1 MHCCWYALKQ
11 MIRKAQ
17 MFSGELLKNGF
28 NTFWHQTLKYSHM
41 GQIPQDGENGQNVA
55 FSYFFEAQLWPN
67 GSRWA
72 RTKTKTFLE
81 FNGENLFRTVE
92 KSWKKS
98 NRLVTVELQKIN
110 KNATLWPFS
119 PSWGIWR
126 IYEWGNRPEWSP
138 GRNSPLL
145 KLFSFFL
152 RTSQCFP
159 FWRRKSKPD
168 FNPGALAVRAECMC
182 QYPSLNLNLFD
193 LNICDQPKN
202 IARITKAVLH
212 KLFGKSSLNIRSVCP
227 ASPLHLPV
235 LSVSPV
241 PSVPVVL
248 SVVMTMT

>member
-1 MHCCWYALKQ
+1 M
-11 MIRKAQ
+11 
-17 MFSGELLKNGF
+17 
-28 NTFWHQTLKYSHM
+28 
-41 GQIPQDGENGQNVA
+41 
-55 FSYFFEAQLWPN
+55 
-67 GSRWA
+67 
-72 RTKTKTFLE
+72 
-81 FNGENLFRTVE
+81 
-92 KSWKKS
+92 
-98 NRLVTVELQKIN
+98 VTVELQKIN

-227 ASPLHLPV
+227 ASPPSLVCPVCLACSLCPCCPVWCDDHDNHPVYPPCPVWTACGISLQRWLPN
-235 LSVSPV
+235 VSSIDLFKSLNAQICKV
-241 PSVPVVL
+241 RKLMVVHMQVGGYL
-248 SVVMTMT
+248 I